1 MEIVSPFDM
10 MSVGL
15 ILFSGVFAYLR
26 GFVKEILLILN
37 WILAIVVAYL
47 ISPPIFRNIS
57 EINFIMNVLGDSCE
71 LMMIISFILG
81 FILALVTIS
90 LVTYRISYLIEISF
104 LNEINK
110 ILGLL
115 FGFLRGGIIVI
126 IFLVIYNQVLK
137 ETSSLNFIGMSKSN
151 VITLDVQEKIITK
164 YPKNIPEWLID
175 NYDNLPNTIVF
186 CKNNIFTRH
195 IEYKTFE
202 KLIKREAFTR
212 FEDNKRY
219 RDFPISLKISDNYFN
234 EINSSWY
241 KYKYPR
247 KFFPD
252 YNNFHNYIFQET
264 NNPEFISFAPGAN
277 YIVPKANILL
287 RSKNFYKNL
296 KIFISH
302 SQFSCESHFLERSLP
317 SIWNSNLISSKKMD
331 KEIEKKDLDLLQIK
345 YQKIKSNESIFFEKS
360 AQKIIFKL
368 GNFYFRLLK
377 KSIGY

>member
-1 MEIVSPFDM
+1 MWEIDIMEIVSPFDM
-10 MSVGL
+10 ISVGL

-71 LMMIISFILG
+71 LMMIISFLLG
-81 FILALVTIS
+81 FTLALVTIS

-175 NYDNLPNTIVF
+175 NYDNLLTNCV
-186 CKNNIFTRH
+186 
-195 IEYKTFE
+195 
-202 KLIKREAFTR
+202 KR
-212 FEDNKRY
+212 
-219 RDFPISLKISDNYFN
+219 
-234 EINSSWY
+234 
-241 KYKYPR
+241 
-247 KFFPD
+247 
-252 YNNFHNYIFQET
+252 
-264 NNPEFISFAPGAN
+264 
-277 YIVPKANILL
+277 
-287 RSKNFYKNL
+287 
-296 KIFISH
+296 
-302 SQFSCESHFLERSLP
+302 
-317 SIWNSNLISSKKMD
+317 
-331 KEIEKKDLDLLQIK
+331 
-345 YQKIKSNESIFFEKS
+345 
-360 AQKIIFKL
+360 
-368 GNFYFRLLK
+368 
-377 KSIGY
+377 